1 MPDQASKLHQLC
13 DEQANSGSACL
24 PFLYIPVTPDR
35 DTYQLQPP
43 SLVTNSTPISST
55 DSRGYKCFGEGNHKD
70 RFDRHAALHLYH
82 SRFLGFAIVALV
94 PSLLP
99 VHS

>member
-24 PFLYIPVTPDR
+24 PFLYIPVTP
-35 DTYQLQPP
+35 TG
-43 SLVTNSTPISST
+43 TPISYSRPPLSPTAHQSAQQTAEATSALVKATTRTAST
-55 DSRGYKCFGEGNHKD
+55 GTQRCTCTT
-70 RFDRHAALHLYH
+70 A
-82 SRFLGFAIVALV
+82 GFQGLASVALV

-99 VHS
+99 VHA